1 MHGQVVE
8 ERLMNTFKIKWID
21 LHSYKNQDL
30 ILSGKN
36 DSRSLAQKLSIRL
49 LNSVK
54 SKEKTRRILLDNSG
68 YVLANL
74 GDTAMLQVAIKR
86 LREHLPDA
94 EILVFTNSEEKL
106 QKYCP
111 GTIAISPTTREKW
124 LSAKLAPI
132 PVRIVPKPLRNR
144 IRKSERTFKLRA
156 PVIANIMMRITSRLV
171 YGKESDGQAFF
182 ERIRAVDIVLASG
195 GGYIT
200 DSFPSHAKNVLSTLL
215 IAQRMG
221 IPTAMFGQGIGP
233 LKNQEVIA
241 LAKKTFPNLKAL
253 GVREGLE
260 SVSIAKE
267 FGVPDERIWV
277 TGDDAIEIAIN
288 SIDHTIERN
297 CIGVNIRLASYA
309 GNLDLEL
316 TRIGKAI
323 EQIASCEKTPII
335 PIPIHIGDSNR
346 DLSSTQKMCSIDK
359 SEIIIAESISTP
371 EALIHQISRCRV
383 VVTGS
388 YHAAVFALAQGIP
401 VVAIVGSDY
410 YRAKFQG
417 LANQFEIGCKIVSID
432 SVNLIE
438 SLQNSIVKTLA
449 FPEKETTK
457 LIEKAKEQVE
467 LSRTAWKRFL
477 CHEFDHE
484 LKRID

>member
-1 MHGQVVE
+1 M
-8 ERLMNTFKIKWID
+8 
-21 LHSYKNQDL
+21 
-30 ILSGKN
+30 
-36 DSRSLAQKLSIRL
+36 
-49 LNSVK
+49 
-54 SKEKTRRILLDNSG
+54 LDYGG
-68 YVLANL
+68 YALANL

-86 LREHLPDA
+86 LQEHLPDA
-94 EILVFTNSEEKL
+94 EILVFTNFEEKL
-106 QKYCP
+106 QNYCP

-132 PVRIVPKPLRNR
+132 PLRIMPKPLRNP
-144 IRKSERTFKLRA
+144 IRKFERTFKLRA
-156 PVIANIMMRITSRLV
+156 PVIANLIMRITSRLV
-171 YGKESDGQAFF
+171 YGKESEGQAFF

-241 LAKKTFPNLKAL
+241 LAKKTFPNLKVL

-260 SVSIAKE
+260 SAEIAKE

-335 PIPIHIGDSNR
+335 PIPIHIGDSFR
-346 DLSSTQKMCSIDK
+346 DLRAVTNMCPINEL
-359 SEIIIAESISTP
+359 EIENARNIITP
-371 EALIHQISRCRV
+371 EALAQQIARCRIV
-383 VVTGS
+383 ITGS
-388 YHAAVFALAQGIP
+388 YHAAVFALAQSIP

-410 YRAKFQG
+410 YKVKFQG

-432 SVNLIE
+432 SVNFIE
-438 SLQNSIVKTLA
+438 SLRNSIVKTLA
-449 FPEKETTK
+449 FPEEGKAN

-477 CHEFDHE
+477 CHEYDHE
-484 LKRID
+484 PQRID